1 MAKRV
6 FKHRFSKFDHC
17 GITFINP
24 SRTVQSAFEDVNI
37 HSIVERGMNSIK
49 PNTTK
54 PIYGLDCSSL
64 PDYQQSLQIIADAKN
79 QFEMMPPELR
89 EKFHNNP
96 EEFLAFVDDKEKNF
110 DEGVNLG
117 IFSPSDKPT
126 VFDKT
131 DVLAPSTDPSLNV
144 QPSVTNPVSEKST

>member
-6 FKHRFSKFDHC
+6 FKHRFSDVDHC

-49 PNTTK
+49 PNTVK
-54 PIYGLDCSSL
+54 PIYGVDCSSL
-64 PDYQQSLQIIADAKN
+64 PDYQRSLQIVADAKN

-89 EKFHNNP
+89 EKFHNSP
-96 EEFLAFVDDKEKNF
+96 EEFLSFVDNKEKNF
-110 DEGVNLG
+110 DEGVKLG

-131 DVLAPSTDPSLNV
+131 DVLAPSIDPSLNV
-144 QPSVTNPVSEKST
+144 QPLVTNSVSEKST